1 MIDSPI
7 SDRDARGA
15 MDDERRERRF
25 NRFGYA
31 MFALA
36 FLEFV
41 AILMWMAY
49 NG

>member
-15 MDDERRERRF
+15 MDDERWERRT
-25 NRFGYA
+25 RRVIWIWST
-31 MFALA
+31 LL
-36 FLEFV
+36 FLLPAAIV
-41 AILMWMAY
+41 AWRAW